1 MLSYAIKRVIRS
13 LGLFAALLLGVI
25 LASTFFAGV
34 NIGADTTAKAALN
47 QQLNRVP
54 VDIVI
59 GQYGSQASSSTVW
72 TAAASEVANVS
83 NIISSEVISRA
94 YWYGNTTFE
103 NYTSFRIVGI
113 SNVSRVYDGLDV
125 KSGANSL
132 GENEAYVWAGSKD
145 ANKIELNSTFTM
157 NFTYW
162 VGDTYSPTEKT
173 VSVSLKVVGFVE
185 LDDTAYSIA
194 AGEWYGSVVYG
205 SMQEQSRVIYGDNLL
220 IVSWEET
227 FSKLLDAIP
236 NNASYYG
243 SPFSTQILA
252 YLNRDA
258 LINPW
263 DIQSSLEIVGAVTA
277 QANQA
282 VAKYGMSAN
291 NNLEQILMSYQ
302 FTSMAMR
309 FSFFIVALP
318 VFFVAWYVGTTV
330 SDVSYNLRRREIGLL
345 LTKGFSTGQL
355 FRMFLTESIMI
366 GIIGGL
372 IGVGLGFLLSPFFAT
387 AVGGEL
393 GAAPVLSQ
401 EVIVIAI
408 IFSLAITLL
417 STFRPSRRASKLP
430 PVDALREYMYVEEV
444 KPYRQRWPWIA
455 FSLGTYKIV
464 MFLFGINLFQMF
476 MGHPMPFG
484 NIFLVILLGIWI
496 FIDYYI
502 LTYIGPLLFFWGFT
516 KIFILGSL
524 KFQELVTRAAR
535 FLGDLGTL
543 ATKNVQRNPA
553 RTASVAFLIALIIGY
568 SFQTV
573 GTLASEQD
581 YTIRKVKADVG
592 ADITVQL
599 TSTANASSTTSK
611 IEELSGVLS
620 ASLEYSLSGTLPGQY
635 YSMQIRA
642 VDPEKWLSTAYYET
656 EWFSGND
663 VATAFQQMK
672 MNNRTIILERNIAK
686 SLEKKVGDNVTLTI
700 GSSIIQLT
708 IVGFFGPEVT
718 QQYYIQPYEYYGGA
732 FWSYV
737 PVGLYESSGSSWYPS
752 VRILVKL
759 ELGADGKSVA
769 SEILEIDDVADN
781 VSYVHSVAEEL
792 ETYQSDLLLTGSLN
806 IQRIG
811 VVFSILA
818 ASVATSL
825 VTLVSLQERKRE
837 ASIMSARGLSF
848 KQLVTMLLAENLAI
862 VVFSAILGVVVGLI
876 VARGNVAA
884 SNATLSYSLVAHRM
898 VFPTDAIILLSTCLI
913 LVFASAIIP
922 LILLTKRYVSKLE
935 RIVRL

>member
-1 MLSYAIKRVIRS
+1 MLSYALKRVIRS

-47 QQLNRVP
+47 QQLSRVP

-72 TAAASEVANVS
+72 TAAVSEVANVS
-83 NIISSEVISRA
+83 GINGSEVISRA
-94 YWYGNTTFE
+94 YWYGNMTFE
-103 NYTSFRIVGI
+103 NYASFRIVGI
-113 SNVSRVYDGLDV
+113 SNASRVYDGLTV
-125 KSGANSL
+125 TSGAGSL
-132 GENEAYVWAGSKD
+132 EENETYVWAGSKIAD
-145 ANKIELNSTFTM
+145 KIELNSTFTL
-157 NFTYW
+157 NLTYW
-162 VGDTYSPTEKT
+162 AGGDYPQGEKA
-173 VSVSLKVVGFVE
+173 VSLSLKVVGFVE
-185 LDDTAYSIA
+185 LDDKAYSITT
-194 AGEWYGSVVYG
+194 GEVYTPL
-205 SMQEQSRVIYGDNLL
+205 MYQYRQQQSQVIYQDNLL

-227 FSKLLDAIP
+227 FSKLLDAMP
-236 NNASYYG
+236 SY
-243 SPFSTQILA
+243 SKPFSTQILV

-263 DIQSSLEIVGAVTA
+263 DISSSLEAVRMVTA

-282 VAKYGMSAN
+282 VAKYGMNAN

-355 FRMFLTESIMI
+355 FRMFLTESFMI

-430 PVDALREYMYVEEV
+430 PVDALKEYMYVEEV

-455 FSLGTYKIV
+455 FSLGLYKIV
-464 MFLFGINLFQMF
+464 MFLFGINLFQIF
-476 MGHPMPFG
+476 AGRPPPFG
-484 NIFLVILLGIWI
+484 NIFLLILLGIWI

-516 KIFILGSL
+516 KIFIRGSL

-553 RTASVAFLIALIIGY
+553 RAASVAFLVALIIGY

-592 ADITVQL
+592 ADISVQIA
-599 TSTANASSTTSK
+599 STANASSLASK
-611 IEELSGVLS
+611 IEELSGVAS

-642 VDPEKWLSTAYYET
+642 VDPEKWLSTAYYEN

-663 VATAFQQMK
+663 VATVFQQMK

-686 SLEKKVGDNVTLTI
+686 SLEKNVGNDVTLTI
-700 GSSIIQLT
+700 GSSILQLT
-708 IVGFFGPEVT
+708 IVGFFGPVVT
-718 QQYYIQPYEYYGGA
+718 QQYYIQQYEYFSGP

-737 PVGLYESSGSSWYPS
+737 PMELYESLSGSLYPS

-759 ELGADGKSVA
+759 EPGADGKSVA
-769 SEILEIDDVADN
+769 SEILELDN
-781 VSYVHSVAEEL
+781 VANNVNYVRSAAEEL

-862 VVFSAILGVVVGLI
+862 VVFSAILGIVVGLI

>member
-13 LGLFAALLLGVI
+13 LGLFVALLLGVI

-34 NIGADTTAKAALN
+34 NVGADTTAKAALN
-47 QQLNRVP
+47 QQLSQVP
-54 VDIVI
+54 VDIVVTY
-59 GQYGSQASSSTVW
+59 YGSETSSSTRW
-72 TAAASEVANVS
+72 TMVATE
-83 NIISSEVISRA
+83 ISQISDITGAEVISRT
-94 YWYGNTTFE
+94 YGYGNTTFE
-103 NYTSFRIVGI
+103 NDTSFRIVGL
-113 SNVSRVYDGLDV
+113 SNASRVYDGLDV
-125 KSGANSL
+125 TSGASSL
-132 GENEAYVWAGSKD
+132 GENETYVWVGSKSVD
-145 ANKIELNSTFTM
+145 RIESNSTLTI
-157 NFTYW
+157 NITYW
-162 VGDTYSPTEKT
+162 VPDTYQPTYKN
-173 VSVSLKVVGFVE
+173 VSISLKVVGFVE

-194 AGEWYGSVVYG
+194 TGEWYGPIVYQPKQG
-205 SMQEQSRVIYGDNLL
+205 QSRAIYGDNLL

-227 FSKLLDAIP
+227 FAKLLDATP
-236 NNASYYG
+236 SNVSYYS
-243 SPFSTQILA
+243 SPFPTQILA
-252 YLNRDA
+252 YIDRDA

-263 DIQSSLEIVGAVTA
+263 DISASLVTVRTVTA
-277 QANQA
+277 QVNQ
-282 VAKYGMSAN
+282 VAYNYGMSAS
-291 NNLEQILMSYQ
+291 NNLEQVLMQYQ

-345 LTKGFSTGQL
+345 LTKGFSNGQL
-355 FRMFLTESIMI
+355 FRMFLTESFMI

-372 IGVGLGFLLSPFFAT
+372 IGAGLGFLLSPFFAT

-401 EVIVIAI
+401 EVVILAI

-455 FSLGTYKIV
+455 FSLGLYKIV
-464 MFLFGINLFQMF
+464 MFLFGINLFQIF
-476 MGHPMPFG
+476 TGHPLPFG
-484 NIFLVILLGIWI
+484 NIFLVILLSIWI

-516 KIFILGSL
+516 KIFIRGSL

-553 RTASVAFLIALIIGY
+553 RAASVAFLIALIIGY

-573 GTLASEQD
+573 GAVASEQD

-592 ADITVQL
+592 ADISVQL
-599 TSTANASSTTSK
+599 ASTANASSAASK
-611 IEELSGVLS
+611 IEELSEVAS

-635 YSMQIRA
+635 YSMQLRA

-686 SLEKKVGDNVTLTI
+686 SLEKKVGDDVTLTI
-700 GSSIIQLT
+700 GSSTLQLT

-737 PVGLYESSGSSWYPS
+737 PVGLYESSGLSWYPS

-759 ELGADGKSVA
+759 EPGADGKSVA
-769 SEILEIDDVADN
+769 SEILELDNVADN
-781 VSYVHSVAEEL
+781 ANYVRSVAEEL

-837 ASIMSARGLSF
+837 VSIMSARGLSF

-876 VARGNVAA
+876 VVRGNVAA
-884 SNATLSYSLVAHRM
+884 SNATLFYSLVAHRM
-898 VFPTDAIILLSTCLI
+898 VFPTDAIILLSTCLV

-922 LILLTKRYVSKLE
+922 LILLTKGYVSKLG

>member
-1 MLSYAIKRVIRS
+1 MLSYALKRVIRS

-34 NIGADTTAKAALN
+34 NVGADTTAKAALN
-47 QQLNRVP
+47 QQLSRVP

-59 GQYGSQASSSTVW
+59 GQYGSQTSNSTGW
-72 TAAASEVANVS
+72 KTAATEVADVND
-83 NIISSEVISRA
+83 IIDVEVISRA

-103 NYTSFRIVGI
+103 NNTSLRIVGV
-113 SNVSRVYDGLDV
+113 SNVSNVSPFYEGLTV
-125 KSGANSL
+125 TSGAGSL
-132 GENEAYVWAGSKD
+132 GANETYVWVDSKSVD
-145 ANKIELNSTFTM
+145 KIELNSTISL
-157 NFTYW
+157 NFTFSYW
-162 VGDTYSPTEKT
+162 AGDTYSSTEKS

-185 LDDTAYSIA
+185 LDDKAYSIA
-194 AGEWYGSVVYG
+194 TGEFYGSIKYRPI
-205 SMQEQSRVIYGDNLL
+205 QEQSYPIYGDDLL
-220 IVSWEET
+220 IVNWKKT
-227 FSKLLDAIP
+227 FPKLLDAIP
-236 NNASYYG
+236 SNVPYYS
-243 SPFSTQILA
+243 SPFTTQILA
-252 YLNRDA
+252 YIDRDA
-258 LINPW
+258 LVNPW
-263 DIQSSLEIVGAVTA
+263 DIQGSVEAVEAITA

-282 VAKYGMSAN
+282 VAMYGMSAN

-355 FRMFLTESIMI
+355 FRMFLTESFMI

-417 STFRPSRRASKLP
+417 STFRPSKRASRLP
-430 PVDALREYMYVEEV
+430 PVDALREYMYVEDV
-444 KPYRQRWPWIA
+444 KPYKQRWPWVA

-464 MFLFGINLFQMF
+464 MFLFGINLFQIF
-476 MGHPMPFG
+476 MGRPAPFG

-516 KIFILGSL
+516 KIFIRGSL

-553 RTASVAFLIALIIGY
+553 RAASVAFLIALIIGY

-573 GTLASEQD
+573 GILASEQD

-592 ADITVQL
+592 ADISAQIA
-599 TSTANASSTTSK
+599 STANASSLASK
-611 IEELSGVLS
+611 IEELSGVAS
-620 ASLEYSLSGTLPGQY
+620 ASLEYSLSGALPGQY

-663 VATAFQQMK
+663 VATAFQQMR
-672 MNNRTIILERNIAK
+672 MDNQTIILERNIAK
-686 SLEKKVGDNVTLTI
+686 SLEKKVEDDVTLTI
-700 GSSIIQLT
+700 GSSILQLT

-718 QQYYIQPYEYYGGA
+718 QQYDIQPYEYFSGS

-737 PVGLYESSGSSWYPS
+737 PMGLY
-752 VRILVKL
+752 
-759 ELGADGKSVA
+759 
-769 SEILEIDDVADN
+769 
-781 VSYVHSVAEEL
+781 
-792 ETYQSDLLLTGSLN
+792 
-806 IQRIG
+806 
-811 VVFSILA
+811 
-818 ASVATSL
+818 
-825 VTLVSLQERKRE
+825 
-837 ASIMSARGLSF
+837 
-848 KQLVTMLLAENLAI
+848 
-862 VVFSAILGVVVGLI
+862 
-876 VARGNVAA
+876 
-884 SNATLSYSLVAHRM
+884 
-898 VFPTDAIILLSTCLI
+898 
-913 LVFASAIIP
+913 
-922 LILLTKRYVSKLE
+922 
-935 RIVRL
+935 